1 MLVDNSLAR
10 RCPALPATVGCLALT
25 TIFTLYDSI
34 LLLLRINIL
43 GMDPLNTPFDNEFYN
58 GLCDRV
64 RDGNTLTYYR
74 KPWNVA
80 FLAYEVSHHKENVLF
95 CFGW

>member
-1 MLVDNSLAR
+1 
-10 RCPALPATVGCLALT
+10 
-25 TIFTLYDSI
+25 
-34 LLLLRINIL
+34 
-43 GMDPLNTPFDNEFYN
+43 MDPLSTPFDNEFYN

-80 FLAYEVSHHKENVLF
+80 FLAYEVSLLRRKHIVSA
-95 CFGW
+95 FG